1 MSKLIGLPEFC
12 NVNPTIKHNDIQFP
26 HTQAIPCNH
35 SVLLKE
41 NYLSEF
47 LTKQE
52 KQKVLENLGIN
63 TSIEWGEIGGY
74 IDKQPD
80 LIEKLKG
87 YILKETKGNTATEQ
101 ISYVNE
107 AYPNINTLQEALD
120 VALYQDLTI
129 SIKISPS
136 VAESGDSI
144 ENVLLTW
151 SYNKSNIKQQTIDDT
166 TIDSN
171 IRQLELE
178 GPIVSSTT
186 KKVVGNDGTKTV
198 IGQVTLN
205 FYPGIYY
212 GSGISQPP
220 IQSMEKVLLPSRSCR
235 ITVNAEQNEYI
246 WILLPINYGDPIF
259 TVGGFSGGFQKVGST
274 SYKITN
280 YNIWRSDNHSL
291 GNTTI
296 NIS

>member
-35 SVLLKE
+35 SILLKE

-74 IDKQPD
+74 IEKQPD

-129 SIKISPS
+129 SVKISPS
-136 VAESGDSI
+136 VAELGD
-144 ENVLLTW
+144 VLDTAHLTW
-151 SYNKSNIKQQTIDDT
+151 SYNKPNIEEQSINDQIIDQ
-166 TIDSN
+166 S
-171 IRQLELE
+171 IRQITLE
-178 GPIVSSTT
+178 GPITNTLT
-186 KKVVGNDGTKTV
+186 KKISGYDGTKTV
-198 IGQVTLN
+198 SVTATLN
-205 FYPGIYY
+205 FYPGIYF
-212 GSGISQPP
+212 GVGDIQP
-220 IQSMEKVLLPSRSCR
+220 SMEIMEKLLLPSRSCR
-235 ITVNAEQNEYI
+235 ITVNADYSEYI
-246 WILLPINYGDPIF
+246 WIALPVNYGNPTF
-259 TVGGFSGGFQKVGST
+259 TVGGFSGGFQNIAT
-274 SYKITN
+274 TIYKATT
-280 YNIWRSDNHSL
+280 YNIWKSDNHSL

>member
-1 MSKLIGLPEFC
+1 MSALLGVYNTGNNILTPRQSEQQSC
-12 NVNPTIKHNDIQFP
+12 KHQ
-26 HTQAIPCNH
+26 
-35 SVLLKE
+35 VLLKE
-41 NYLSEF
+41 NFLSEF
-47 LTKQE
+47 FTKSE
-52 KQKVLENLGIN
+52 KRKVLQNLGVN
-63 TSIEWGEIGGY
+63 STVQWGEIGGY
-74 IDKQPD
+74 IENQTD
-80 LIEKLKG
+80 LLRKLKD
-87 YILKETKGNTATEQ
+87 YILKETNQDKAVQQ
-101 ISYVNE
+101 ILYSNE
-107 AYPNINTLQEALD
+107 AYPNITTLKQALD

-129 SIKISPS
+129 SVKISPS

-151 SYNKSNIKQQTIDDT
+151 SYNKSNIKQQAIDNT
-166 TIDSN
+166 TIDPN

-198 IGQVTLN
+198 TGQATLN

-246 WILLPINYGDPIF
+246 WILLPINYGDPTFI
-259 TVGGFSGGFQKVGST
+259 VGEFSGGFQKVGST

-291 GNTTI
+291 GNTII
-296 NIS
+296 NVS